1 MGRQTF
7 GNPVVAELDEP
18 GVTKNSREN
27 LHDTSHA
34 VGLGQSDVRYE
45 TYKKL
50 VFAFEELISAH
61 LEPIDLLSEERLT
74 GKDIYN
80 ALQEAI
86 QSIRKYHQAELNIL
100 DELESLS
107 IVPRKVYKDSWID

>member
-1 MGRQTF
+1 MPTQSF
-7 GNPVVAELDEP
+7 GNPVVAELNEP

-27 LHDTSHA
+27 LHDTTHA
-34 VGLGQSDVRYE
+34 VIPGHSDARYE

-50 VFAFEELISAH
+50 VFAFEELISTH
-61 LEPIDLLSEERLT
+61 LEPYDLLSDDRLS

-80 ALQEAI
+80 ALQESI
-86 QSIRKYHQAELNIL
+86 QCIRKFHQAELNIL

-107 IVPRKVYKDSWID
+107 LTTRKVYID